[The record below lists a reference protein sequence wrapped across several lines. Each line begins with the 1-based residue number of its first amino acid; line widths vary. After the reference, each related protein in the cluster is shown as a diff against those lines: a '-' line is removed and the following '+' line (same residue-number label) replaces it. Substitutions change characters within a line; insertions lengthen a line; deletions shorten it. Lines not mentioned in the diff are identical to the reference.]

1 MAFRDLAET
10 LGALRALG
18 RLVEVDGPV
27 SPRHEIAAVLDR
39 EPGRAVLLTR
49 VRGHGVPVAGNVIH
63 SRRVLALTAGVEPGA
78 LAGETARRAARPI
91 APRAVERAP
100 VEERDASDTPLGRV
114 LPILTHYEGDCGPY
128 ITTALISA
136 RDPDTGAVARGIH
149 RMELRGDRELGA
161 ALLNPP
167 LSDLYARH
175 RERGQPM
182 PAAVVVGVEP
192 LTFTAFA
199 VEAPAGTD
207 KLAVAGGLRA
217 EPVEVVAAGL
227 TGIDVPAHAEFLLE
241 GEVDPSDERDD
252 GPMGEIGGY
261 AGVFPRTP
269 TFRVRRITHR
279 QAPVYHALLPD
290 GPDGDLLLALATEI
304 RVAAAL
310 PAGMPEVL
318 GFHVVPRTLGSSV
331 VIRVAEAPGARV
343 REILARV
350 LDLSRVKK
358 AVAVAEDVGPADPAG
373 VEWSMAVRFQASRDL
388 LVVPEG
394 RGLPIDPSC
403 PAPFRTSKLG
413 IDATGYERVRGH
425 RRATIPRAARARAET
440 LLSRE
445 KNP

>member
-1 MAFRDLAET
+1 MAFQDLGEALE
-10 LGALRALG
+10 ALRGQGL
-18 RLVEVDGPV
+18 LLELNEPV
-27 SPRHEIAAVLDR
+27 SPRHEIAAILDR

-49 VRGHGVPVAGNVIH
+49 VEGYDIPVAGNVIH
-63 SRRVLALTAGVEPGA
+63 SRRVLALAAGVEPGA
-78 LAGETARRAARPI
+78 LAGETARRARSPI
-91 APRAVERAP
+91 APRVVDRAP
-100 VEERDASDTPLGRV
+100 VEETDASGDPLARV
-114 LPILTHYEGDCGPY
+114 LPVLTHYEGDSAPY
-128 ITTALISA
+128 ITTAMISA

-149 RMELRGDRELGA
+149 RMELRGERELGA

-167 LSDLYARH
+167 LSDLYARY
-175 RERGQPM
+175 RERGEPM

-192 LTFTAFA
+192 LAFTAFA
-199 VEAPAGTD
+199 VEAPPGTD
-207 KLAVAGGLRA
+207 KLAVAGGLRG

-227 TGIDVPAHAEFLLE
+227 TGIEVPARAEFLLE
-241 GEVDPSDERDD
+241 GEVDPADERDD

-279 QAPVYHALLPD
+279 RAPVYHALLPD

-304 RVAAAL
+304 RLAAAL
-310 PAGMPEVL
+310 AAGMPEVR

-331 VIRVAEAPGARV
+331 VIRVTQAPGARV

-358 AVAVAEDVGPADPAG
+358 AVAVAEDVDPADPAG
-373 VEWSMAVRFQASRDL
+373 VEWSMAVRFQPSRDL

-413 IDATGYERVRGH
+413 VDATGYERVRGH
-425 RRATIPRAARARAET
+425 RRAVIPPWARARAET
-440 LLSRE
+440 LLSPE
-445 KNP
+445 TKP